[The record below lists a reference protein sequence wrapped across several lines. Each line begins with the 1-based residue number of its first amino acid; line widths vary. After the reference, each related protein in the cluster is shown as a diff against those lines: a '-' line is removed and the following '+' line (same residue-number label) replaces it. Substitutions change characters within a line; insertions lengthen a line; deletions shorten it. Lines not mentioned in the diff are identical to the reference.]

1 MAIAYVNQGLRF
13 EEGDTPLGGGWLL
26 KRAAGRFVGST
37 VTPDLIIVDPRGD
50 GKSISYYSNLVPQ
63 DWDRAIK
70 AYVATQGEYWDQH
83 NPENKCVMVS
93 DSAIFYAE
101 RALGDAAKD

>member
-13 EEGDTPLGGGWLL
+13 EAGDTPLGGGWFL
-26 KRAAGRFVGST
+26 KAAAERFIGTT
-37 VTPDLIIVDPRGD
+37 VTPDVTIVDPQGN

-63 DWDRAIK
+63 DWGRAIK
-70 AYVATQGEYWDQH
+70 AYVAKQGDYWDQH

-101 RALGDAAKD
+101 QELLAQA